1 MAVKLMHYWTITPS
15 SKEAY
20 ADFIIKKF
28 IPGVNRLGM
37 HTVAGWSV
45 LVGSYSDVIL
55 ETVSSDLDQLES
67 ALKTRD
73 YRLLKSD
80 LLNLVKNYKTRVMMP
95 IAERGSYSMS
105 ISPGTVKFNQM
116 WDVIT
121 LKPGDYRNYEQFVT
135 HEFYPLL
142 EKIGVHLA
150 GEWEVL
156 IGDEP
161 HTICEG
167 RVTDVGGLI
176 PGLLGPEFYKAK
188 KKLKQFVENYQSRIL
203 SFHIRKIKGYR
214 SEGYEFVD
222 L

>member
-1 MAVKLMHYWTITPS
+1 MAVKLMHYWTIIPS

-45 LVGSYSDVIL
+45 LVGSYSDVIM
-55 ETVSSDLDQLES
+55 ETVSSDLDQLEA

-80 LLNLVKNYKTRVMMP
+80 LLNLVTNYKTKVMVP
-95 IAERGSYSMS
+95 IATRGSYSRS
-105 ISPGTVKFNQM
+105 ISPSTVKFNQL

-121 LKPGDYRNYEQFVT
+121 LKPGDYKNYEQFVT

-142 EKIGVHLA
+142 EKIGIHLA
-150 GEWEVL
+150 GEWEAL

-167 RVTDVGGLI
+167 RVTNVGALI
-176 PGLLGPEFYKAK
+176 PALQGPEFRKAK

-203 SFHIRKIKGYR
+203 SFHVRKIKGSRY
-214 SEGYEFVD
+214 EGYEM
-222 L
+222 LSH

>member
-1 MAVKLMHYWTITPS
+1 MAVKLMHYWTINPS

-20 ADFIIKKF
+20 ADFIIKQF

-45 LVGSYSDVIL
+45 LVGSYSEIIM
-55 ETVSSDLDQLES
+55 ETVSSDLNMLET

-73 YRLLKSD
+73 YRLLKSN
-80 LLNLVKNYKTRVMMP
+80 LLNLVTDYKTKVMMP
-95 IAERGSYSMS
+95 IAKRGSYSMS
-105 ISPGTVKFNQM
+105 ISPDTVKFNQM

-121 LKPGDYRNYEQFVT
+121 LKPEDYQSYEQFVT

-142 EKIGVHLA
+142 EKIGVHVA

-161 HTICEG
+161 HTFCEG
-167 RVTDVGGLI
+167 RVTDAGSLI
-176 PGLLGPEFYKAK
+176 PALQNSEFRRTR
-188 KKLKQFVENYQSRIL
+188 KKLKQYVENYQSRIL
-203 SFHIRKIKGYR
+203 SFHVRKIKGAR
-214 SEGYEFVD
+214 SESYEIIP

>member
-1 MAVKLMHYWTITPS
+1 MAVKLMHYWTIIPS

-45 LVGSYSDVIL
+45 LVGSYSDVIM
-55 ETVSSDLDQLES
+55 ETVSSDLDQLEA

-80 LLNLVKNYKTRVMMP
+80 LLNLVKNYKTKVMLP
-95 IAERGSYSMS
+95 IAKRGSYSMS
-105 ISPGTVKFNQM
+105 IAPDTVKFNQM
-116 WDVIT
+116 WDIIT
-121 LKPGDYRNYEQFVT
+121 LKPGDYKNYERYVT

-161 HTICEG
+161 HTVCEG
-167 RVTDVGGLI
+167 RVTNVGALI
-176 PGLLGPEFYKAK
+176 PALQGSEFRRAK

-203 SFHIRKIKGYR
+203 SFHVRKIKGYR
-214 SEGYEFVD
+214 SEGYEFID
-222 L
+222 R

>member
-1 MAVKLMHYWTITPS
+1 MAVKLMHYWTINPS

-20 ADFIIKKF
+20 ADFIIKQF

-45 LVGSYSDVIL
+45 LVGSYSEIIM
-55 ETVSSDLDQLES
+55 ETVSSDLNMLET

-80 LLNLVKNYKTRVMMP
+80 LLNLVTDYKTKVMMP
-95 IAERGSYSMS
+95 IAKRGSYSMS
-105 ISPGTVKFNQM
+105 ISPDTVKFNQM

-121 LKPGDYRNYEQFVT
+121 LKPEDYQSYEQFVT

-142 EKIGVHLA
+142 EKIGVHVA

-161 HTICEG
+161 HTFCEG
-167 RVTDVGGLI
+167 RVTDAGSLI
-176 PGLLGPEFYKAK
+176 PALQNSEFRRTR
-188 KKLKQFVENYQSRIL
+188 KKLKQYVENYQSRIL
-203 SFHIRKIKGYR
+203 SFHVRKIKGAR
-214 SEGYEFVD
+214 SESYEIIP

>member
-1 MAVKLMHYWTITPS
+1 MAVKLMHYWKIIPS
-15 SKEAY
+15 DRDAY
-20 ADFIIKKF
+20 ADFVIKKF

-45 LVGSYSDVIL
+45 LVGSYSDVIM
-55 ETVSSDLDQLES
+55 ETVTSDLDQLEA

-80 LLNLVKNYKTRVMMP
+80 LLNLVKNYKTKVMVP
-95 IAERGSYSMS
+95 VAKRGSYSMS
-105 ISPGTVKFNQM
+105 IAQNTVKFNQM

-121 LKPGDYRNYEQFVT
+121 LKPGDYNNYEQFVT

-161 HTICEG
+161 HTVCEG
-167 RVTDVGGLI
+167 RVTNVGALI
-176 PGLLGPEFYKAK
+176 PALQGSEFRRAK

-203 SFHIRKIKGYR
+203 SFHVRKIKGYR

>member
-1 MAVKLMHYWTITPS
+1 M
-15 SKEAY
+15 
-20 ADFIIKKF
+20 
-28 IPGVNRLGM
+28 
-37 HTVAGWSV
+37 
-45 LVGSYSDVIL
+45 
-55 ETVSSDLDQLES
+55 ETVSSDLDQLED

-80 LLNLVKNYKTRVMMP
+80 LLNLVKDYKTKVMMP
-95 IAERGSYSMS
+95 IAKRGSYSMS
-105 ISPGTVKFNQM
+105 ISPNTVKFNQM

-121 LKPGDYRNYEQFVT
+121 LNPGDYKAYEQFVT

-167 RVTDVGGLI
+167 RVTDVGA
-176 PGLLGPEFYKAK
+176 LLPALQGPEFRRAK
-188 KKLKQFVENYQSRIL
+188 KKLKQLVENYQSRIL
-203 SFHIRKIKGYR
+203 SFHVRKIKGSRY
-214 SEGYEFVD
+214 EGYEIVD
-222 L
+222 H

>member
-1 MAVKLMHYWTITPS
+1 MAVKLMHYWTIIPS

-20 ADFIIKKF
+20 AEFIIKKF

-45 LVGSYSDVIL
+45 LVGSYSEIIM
-55 ETVSSDLDQLES
+55 ETVSSDLNMLET

-80 LLNLVKNYKTRVMMP
+80 LLNLVKDYKTKVMVP
-95 IAERGSYSMS
+95 IAKRGSYSMS
-105 ISPGTVKFNQM
+105 ISPDTVKFNQM

-121 LKPGDYRNYEQFVT
+121 LKPGDYKNYEQYVT

-161 HTICEG
+161 HTVCEG
-167 RVTDVGGLI
+167 RVTDVGALI
-176 PGLLGPEFYKAK
+176 PALQGSEFRRAK

-203 SFHIRKIKGYR
+203 SFHVRKIKGYR

>member
-1 MAVKLMHYWTITPS
+1 MAVKLMHYWTIIPS
-15 SKEAY
+15 SKEVY
-20 ADFIIKKF
+20 ADFIIKRF

-45 LVGSYSDVIL
+45 LVGAYSEIIM
-55 ETVSSDLDQLES
+55 ETVSCDLNMLET

-80 LLNLVKNYKTRVMMP
+80 LLNLVTDYKTKVMVP
-95 IAERGSYSMS
+95 IAKRGSYSMS
-105 ISPGTVKFNQM
+105 ISPDTVKFNQM

-121 LKPGDYRNYEQFVT
+121 LKPGDYQNYEQFVAQ
-135 HEFYPLL
+135 EFYPLL

-167 RVTDVGGLI
+167 RVTDAGSLI
-176 PGLLGPEFYKAK
+176 PALQTGEFRRAK
-188 KKLKQFVENYQSRIL
+188 NKLRQYVENYQSRIL
-203 SFHIRKIKGYR
+203 SFHVRKIKGYR
-214 SEGYEFVD
+214 SEGYEMIPF
-222 L
+222 

>member
-1 MAVKLMHYWTITPS
+1 MV
-15 SKEAY
+15 
-20 ADFIIKKF
+20 
-28 IPGVNRLGM
+28 
-37 HTVAGWSV
+37 
-45 LVGSYSDVIL
+45 
-55 ETVSSDLDQLES
+55 
-67 ALKTRD
+67 
-73 YRLLKSD
+73 
-80 LLNLVKNYKTRVMMP
+80 P
-95 IAERGSYSMS
+95 IATRGSYSRS
-105 ISPGTVKFNQM
+105 ISPSTVKFNQL

-121 LKPGDYRNYEQFVT
+121 LKPGDYKNYEQFVT

-161 HTICEG
+161 HTVCEG
-167 RVTDVGGLI
+167 RVTDIGALI
-176 PGLLGPEFYKAK
+176 PGLQGSEFCKAK

-203 SFHIRKIKGYR
+203 SFHVRKIKGYR

>member
-1 MAVKLMHYWTITPS
+1 MAVKLMHYWTIIPS

-45 LVGSYSDVIL
+45 LVGSYSDVIM
-55 ETVSSDLDQLES
+55 ETVSSDLDQLEA

-80 LLNLVKNYKTRVMMP
+80 LLNLVKNYKTKVMVP
-95 IAERGSYSMS
+95 IAKRGSYSMS
-105 ISPGTVKFNQM
+105 IAQDTIKFNQM

-121 LKPGDYRNYEQFVT
+121 LKPGDYKNYEQFVT

-142 EKIGVHLA
+142 EKMGVHLA
-150 GEWEVL
+150 GEWDVL
-156 IGDEP
+156 IGEEP
-161 HTICEG
+161 HTICEC
-167 RVTDVGGLI
+167 RVNDVRALI
-176 PGLLGPEFYKAK
+176 PALQGSAFRKAK
-188 KKLKQFVENYQSRIL
+188 KKLKQYVDNYQSRIL
-203 SFHIRKIKGYR
+203 SFHVRKIKGSRYA
-214 SEGYEFVD
+214 GYEM
-222 L
+222 LGR

>member
-1 MAVKLMHYWTITPS
+1 MAVKLMHYWTIIPS

-45 LVGSYSDVIL
+45 LVGSYSDVIM
-55 ETVSSDLDQLES
+55 ETVSSDLDQLEA

-80 LLNLVKNYKTRVMMP
+80 LLNLVKNYKTKVMVP
-95 IAERGSYSMS
+95 IAKRGSYSMS
-105 ISPGTVKFNQM
+105 IAQDTIKFNQM

-121 LKPGDYRNYEQFVT
+121 LKPGDYKNYEQFVT

-142 EKIGVHLA
+142 EEMGVHLA
-150 GEWEVL
+150 GEWDVL

-161 HTICEG
+161 HTVCEG
-167 RVTDVGGLI
+167 RVTDVSSLI
-176 PGLLGPEFYKAK
+176 PALQGQTFRKAK
-188 KKLKQFVENYQSRIL
+188 KKLKQYVENYQSRIL
-203 SFHIRKIKGYR
+203 SFHVRKIKGYR
-214 SEGYEFVD
+214 SEGYEMVD
-222 L
+222 H

>member
-1 MAVKLMHYWTITPS
+1 MAVKLMHYWTIIPS
-15 SKEAY
+15 TKEAY

-45 LVGSYSDVIL
+45 LVGSYSEIIM
-55 ETVSSDLDQLES
+55 ETVSSDLNMLET

-80 LLNLVKNYKTRVMMP
+80 LLNLVTDYKTKVMVP
-95 IAERGSYSMS
+95 IAKRGSYSMS
-105 ISPGTVKFNQM
+105 ISSDTVKFNQM

-121 LKPGDYRNYEQFVT
+121 LKPGDYQNYEQFVA

-167 RVTDVGGLI
+167 RVTDVGALI
-176 PGLLGPEFYKAK
+176 PALQGPEFRRTK
-188 KKLKQFVENYQSRIL
+188 KKLKQLVENYQSRIL
-203 SFHIRKIKGYR
+203 SFHVRKIKGYR
-214 SEGYEFVD
+214 SEGYEMIPF
-222 L
+222 

>member
-1 MAVKLMHYWTITPS
+1 MAVKLMHYWTINPS
-15 SKEAY
+15 SKNEY

-45 LVGSYSDVIL
+45 LVGSYSEIIM
-55 ETVSSDLDQLES
+55 ETVSSDLNMLET

-80 LLNLVKNYKTRVMMP
+80 LLNLVTDYKTKVMVP
-95 IAERGSYSMS
+95 IARRGSYSMS
-105 ISPGTVKFNQM
+105 ISPDTVKFNQM

-121 LKPGDYRNYEQFVT
+121 LKSEDYQNYEQFAT
-135 HEFYPLL
+135 HEFYPML
-142 EKIGVHLA
+142 EKIGVHVA

-161 HTICEG
+161 HTFCEG
-167 RVTDVGGLI
+167 RVTDAGSLI
-176 PGLLGPEFYKAK
+176 PALQNSEFRRAR

-203 SFHIRKIKGYR
+203 SFHVRKIKGAR
-214 SEGYEFVD
+214 SESYEIIP

>member
-1 MAVKLMHYWTITPS
+1 MAVKLMHYWTINPS

-20 ADFIIKKF
+20 ADFIIKQF

-45 LVGSYSDVIL
+45 LVGSYSEIIM
-55 ETVSSDLDQLES
+55 ETVSSDLNMLET
-67 ALKTRD
+67 ALKTRE

-80 LLNLVKNYKTRVMMP
+80 LLNLVTDYKTKVMVP
-95 IAERGSYSMS
+95 IARRGSYSMS
-105 ISPGTVKFNQM
+105 ISPDTVKFNQM

-121 LKPGDYRNYEQFVT
+121 LNPKDYQNYEQFVT
-135 HEFYPLL
+135 HEFYPMLG
-142 EKIGVHLA
+142 KIGVHVA

-161 HTICEG
+161 HTFCEG
-167 RVTDVGGLI
+167 RVTDAGSLI
-176 PGLLGPEFYKAK
+176 PALQNSEFRRAR

-203 SFHIRKIKGYR
+203 SFHVRKIKGTR
-214 SEGYEFVD
+214 SESYEIIP

>member
-1 MAVKLMHYWTITPS
+1 MAVKLMHYWTIIPS

-28 IPGVNRLGM
+28 IPGVNRLKM

-45 LVGSYSDVIL
+45 LVGSYSDVIM
-55 ETVSSDLDQLES
+55 ETVSSDLDQLEA

-80 LLNLVKNYKTRVMMP
+80 LLNLVKNYKTKVEIRIP
-95 IAERGSYSMS
+95 QRGSYSMS
-105 ISPGTVKFNQM
+105 IAQNTIKFNQM

-121 LKPGDYRNYEQFVT
+121 LKPGDYKNYEQFVT
-135 HEFYPLL
+135 QEFYPQL
-142 EKIGVHLA
+142 EQMGVHLA
-150 GEWEVL
+150 GEWDVL

-167 RVTDVGGLI
+167 RVTDIKALI
-176 PGLLGPEFYKAK
+176 PALQSPEFRRAK

-203 SFHIRKIKGYR
+203 TFHVRKIKGSRY
-214 SEGYEFVD
+214 EGYEMVD
-222 L
+222 H

>member
-1 MAVKLMHYWTITPS
+1 MAVKLMHYWKIIPS
-15 SKEAY
+15 DRDAY
-20 ADFIIKKF
+20 ADFVIKKF

-45 LVGSYSDVIL
+45 LVGSYSDVIM
-55 ETVSSDLDQLES
+55 ETVTSDLDQLEA

-80 LLNLVKNYKTRVMMP
+80 LLNLVKNYKTKVMVP
-95 IAERGSYSMS
+95 VAKRGSYSMS
-105 ISPGTVKFNQM
+105 IAQNTVKFNQM

-121 LKPGDYRNYEQFVT
+121 LKPGDYNNYEQFVT

-167 RVTDVGGLI
+167 RVTDVSSLI
-176 PGLLGPEFYKAK
+176 PALQGPEFRKAK

-203 SFHIRKIKGYR
+203 CFHVRKIKGSRY
-214 SEGYEFVD
+214 EGYEIVD
-222 L
+222 H

>member
-1 MAVKLMHYWTITPS
+1 MAVKLMHYWTINPS
-15 SKEAY
+15 SKNEY
-20 ADFIIKKF
+20 ADFIIKRF

-45 LVGSYSDVIL
+45 LVGSYSDVIM
-55 ETVSSDLDQLES
+55 ETVTSDLDQLEA

-73 YRLLKSD
+73 YRVLKSE
-80 LLNLVKNYKTRVMMP
+80 LLNLVRNYKTKVMMP
-95 IAERGSYSMS
+95 IAKRGSYSMS
-105 ISPGTVKFNQM
+105 ISPSTVKFNQM

-121 LKPGDYRNYEQFVT
+121 LKPGDYINFEQFVT

-167 RVTDVGGLI
+167 RVTDVSALI
-176 PGLLGPEFYKAK
+176 PALQGSEFRRAK
-188 KKLKQFVENYQSRIL
+188 KKLKQFVEKYQSRIL
-203 SFHIRKIKGYR
+203 SFHVRKIKGYR